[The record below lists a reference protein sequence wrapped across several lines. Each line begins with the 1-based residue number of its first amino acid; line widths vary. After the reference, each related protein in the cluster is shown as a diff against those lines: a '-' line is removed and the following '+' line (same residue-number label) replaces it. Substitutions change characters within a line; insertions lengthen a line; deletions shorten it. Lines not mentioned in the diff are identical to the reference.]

1 MSTRK
6 YEDIINLPHHV
17 SKKHPQMSL
26 DARSAQFAPYS
37 ALTGY
42 DDEIKETTR
51 LTSKRKEIDE
61 ELKEI
66 LNLKLQKIQE
76 IILQKPKVTF
86 TYFIPDLKKEGGA
99 YVTVTG
105 NVLKIDNFKQIII
118 LENKKEIPICEIID
132 IEGKDL

>member
-1 MSTRK
+1 MSTKK
-6 YEDIINLPHHV
+6 YDDIINLPHHV

-51 LTSKRKEIDE
+51 HTSKRKEIDE

-76 IILQKPKVTF
+76 IISQKPKVTF
-86 TYFIPDLKKEGGA
+86 TYFIPDLKKEGGS

-118 LENKKEIPICEIID
+118 LENKKEIPIHEIIE
-132 IEGKDL
+132 IEGENS

>member
-1 MSTRK
+1 MTL
-6 YEDIINLPHHV
+6 E
-17 SKKHPQMSL
+17 
-26 DARSAQFAPYS
+26 ARSAQFAPYS

-76 IILQKPKVTF
+76 EILQKPKVTF
-86 TYFIPDLKKEGGA
+86 TYFIPDLKKEGGS
-99 YVTVTG
+99 YLTVTG
-105 NVLKIDNFKQIII
+105 NVLKIDNFKQKII
-118 LENKKEIPICEIID
+118 LENKKEIPISEIID
-132 IEGKDL
+132 IEGDIEKI